1 MIGLSLCIFPFIFKE
16 KIMIKSIHMLFI
28 LLSVG
33 GFISRIMLA
42 EFKPALLQL
51 KVAKIAPHVIDTV
64 LLLSGIT
71 LVFQGNWM
79 AGEYGWILTKFIML
93 LVYVGFGVMAM
104 RSTGIKRW
112 GAFAGALA
120 CFGYILSVAITKHG
134 FI

>member
-1 MIGLSLCIFPFIFKE
+1 
-16 KIMIKSIHMLFI
+16 MIKSIHMLFI

-33 GFISRIMLA
+33 SFITRIMLA
-42 EFKPALLQL
+42 EFKPDILRA
-51 KVAKIAPHVIDTV
+51 KVLKIAPHVIDTI

-79 AGEYGWILTKFIML
+79 AGEYGWIMTKLVML
-93 LVYVGFGVMAM
+93 IAYIGFGVMAM

-112 GAFAGALA
+112 GAFVLALA
-120 CFGYILSVAITKHG
+120 CFGYIISVAVTKHG

>member
-1 MIGLSLCIFPFIFKE
+1 
-16 KIMIKSIHMLFI
+16 MIKSIHMLFI

-33 GFISRIMLA
+33 SFISRIMLA
-42 EFKPALLQL
+42 EFKPEILHA
-51 KVAKIAPHVIDTV
+51 KVLKIAPHVIDTI

-79 AGEYGWILTKFIML
+79 TGEYGWIMTKLVML
-93 LVYVGFGVMAM
+93 IAYIGFGVVAM

-112 GAFAGALA
+112 GAFVLALT
-120 CFGYILSVAITKHG
+120 CFGYIISVAVTKHG

>member
-1 MIGLSLCIFPFIFKE
+1 
-16 KIMIKSIHMLFI
+16 MLFI

-33 GFISRIMLA
+33 SFISRIMLA
-42 EFKPALLQL
+42 EFKPEILHA
-51 KVAKIAPHVIDTV
+51 KVLKIAPHVIDTI

-79 AGEYGWILTKFIML
+79 AGEYGWIMTKLVML
-93 LVYVGFGVMAM
+93 IAYIGFGVVAM

-112 GAFAGALA
+112 GAFVLALA
-120 CFGYILSVAITKHG
+120 CFGYIISVAVTKHG

>member
-1 MIGLSLCIFPFIFKE
+1 
-16 KIMIKSIHMLFI
+16 MIKSIHMLFI

-33 GFISRIMLA
+33 GFITRIMLA
-42 EFKPALLQL
+42 EFKPDILRT
-51 KVAKIAPHVIDTV
+51 KVLKIAPHVIDTI
-64 LLLSGIT
+64 LLLSGIA

-79 AGEYGWILTKFIML
+79 AGEYGWIITKLVML
-93 LVYVGFGVMAM
+93 IAYIGFGVMAM

-112 GAFAGALA
+112 AGFILALA

>member
-1 MIGLSLCIFPFIFKE
+1 
-16 KIMIKSIHMLFI
+16 MIKSIHMLFI

-33 GFISRIMLA
+33 SFISRIMLA
-42 EFKPALLQL
+42 EFKPEILYA
-51 KVAKIAPHVIDTV
+51 KVLKIAPHVIDTI

-79 AGEYGWILTKFIML
+79 AGEYGWIMTKLVML
-93 LVYVGFGVMAM
+93 IAYIGFGIMAM

-112 GAFAGALA
+112 GAFVLALA
-120 CFGYILSVAITKHG
+120 CFGYIISVAVTKHG

>member
-1 MIGLSLCIFPFIFKE
+1 
-16 KIMIKSIHMLFI
+16 MIKLHMLFI

-33 GFISRIMLA
+33 SFISRIMLA
-42 EFKPALLQL
+42 EFKPEILRARVL
-51 KVAKIAPHVIDTV
+51 KIAPHIIDTI

-79 AGEYGWILTKFIML
+79 AGEYGWIMTKLVML
-93 LVYVGFGVMAM
+93 IAYIGFGVMAM

-112 GAFAGALA
+112 GAFVMALA
-120 CFGYILSVAITKHG
+120 CFGYIISVAVTKHG

>member
-1 MIGLSLCIFPFIFKE
+1 
-16 KIMIKSIHMLFI
+16 MIKSIHMLFI

-33 GFISRIMLA
+33 SFISRIMLA
-42 EFKPALLQL
+42 EFKPEILRARVL
-51 KVAKIAPHVIDTV
+51 KIAPHIIDTI

-79 AGEYGWILTKFIML
+79 AGEYGWIMTKLVML
-93 LVYVGFGVMAM
+93 IAYIGFGIMAM

-112 GAFAGALA
+112 SAFVLALA
-120 CFGYILSVAITKHG
+120 CFGYIISVAVTKHG